1 MNVMNKWRRLCSVAL
16 PSLLGMT
23 LWAGCAA
30 TPLSRFPDFPKTKP
44 TLGTLAVLAD
54 VTSLVYKSGDIQKL
68 DLVESERFG
77 TVLLNEMASAL
88 NQKGYVVGKSVH
100 ATVGWTLRP
109 GTLVYAIRSVED
121 RDRDPLPLAEL
132 PMYVSQELA
141 GDPALKQAWETLRSS
156 SVPDADASAAL
167 SRLGQAFGADTIVIV
182 VLASLRVPLGT
193 QVGRAMLQGL
203 TFGATSVPATSGARV
218 MIFAD
223 TRSGRVLWQDMATGQ
238 SPALSERVVKNTV
251 QALVRP
257 LP

>member
-1 MNVMNKWRRLCSVAL
+1 MTMLNTQRRLGSTVLTAC
-16 PSLLGMT
+16 LGMT

-30 TPLSRFPDFPKTKP
+30 TPLARFPEFPQMKP
-44 TLGTLAVLAD
+44 ALGTLAVLAD

-77 TVLLNEMASAL
+77 TVLLNEVASAL
-88 NQKGYVVGKSVH
+88 RRKGYVVGKTVH
-100 ATVGWTLRP
+100 ATVGWALRP

-121 RDRDPLPLAEL
+121 RDRDALPLAEL

-141 GDPALKQAWETLRSS
+141 GDLALKQAWETVRSS
-156 SVPDADASAAL
+156 SVDADYNAAL

-182 VLASLRVPLGT
+182 TLASRRVPWGAYW
-193 QVGRAMLQGL
+193 GWGL
-203 TFGATSVPATSGARV
+203 LSAATFGITSAPETSGAQ
-218 MIFAD
+218 MLIFVDA
-223 TRSGRVLWQDMATGQ
+223 RSGRKLWFDAAQ
-238 SPALSERVVKNTV
+238 SGVPLNDQVVKDTA